1 MFSMNSTVERGTG
14 KLYVEYVSV
23 ATCLM
28 FSHEYTGVES
38 FGRKTTKVKCH
49 FHRVISRVPNIN
61 IIFECGSR
69 P

>member
-38 FGRKTTKVKCH
+38 FGRKTTEVKC
-49 FHRVISRVPNIN
+49 RVISRVPNIN